1 MILAGRMLAN
11 LDIKNVGWYNL
22 KLKASVAQRQSN
34 GFVTKLAEIPS
45 ILLSSIYSLVHLCK
59 PSWLNAWDDFCRFYS
74 AGSIAGTF
82 TNLRAE
88 RTSGRRGGRLGAAV
102 SDKRARLGEVTLARH
117 PETNSWGGGGILA
130 HKENSAPEAVTGRG
144 AEFHK
149 TGGHPARLSYYTSL
163 WLDASSG
170 RPPHVLTGGRNLQ
183 KNTMGAKL

>member
-102 SDKRARLGEVTLARH
+102 SD
-117 PETNSWGGGGILA
+117 N
-130 HKENSAPEAVTGRG
+130 GRG
-144 AEFHK
+144 W
-149 TGGHPARLSYYTSL
+149 AR
-163 WLDASSG
+163 
-170 RPPHVLTGGRNLQ
+170 
-183 KNTMGAKL
+183 